1 MVMKIQLSPLSFLAN
16 LMMIVTSLMTMMMMT
31 NFLHPGILTPFSF
44 MREHQTPLLP
54 APDNEQLCIEE
65 DNVDEEEYNIYQQ
78 NDLLDSNIVFEPNG
92 SEGYREKCF
101 HVEKVQ
107 SLRVVPQDVLQ
118 NWDCLISPQRHT
130 GFSLAQFTF
139 FLFHL

>member
-1 MVMKIQLSPLSFLAN
+1 
-16 LMMIVTSLMTMMMMT
+16 
-31 NFLHPGILTPFSF
+31 

-54 APDNEQLCIEE
+54 A
-65 DNVDEEEYNIYQQ
+65 
-78 NDLLDSNIVFEPNG
+78 LDSNIVFEPNG

-101 HVEKVQ
+101 HGEKVQ

-130 GFSLAQFTF
+130 GFSLGQRLWHSSLFC
-139 FLFHL
+139 LFHL